1 MPTKWFAAYD
11 GPPVAFCP
19 RRKQTAHTTPGKV
32 GARHPKE
39 VARMDSNMT
48 RTMTAQSPSAFAVP
62 AYGQTSVE
70 PAAISALTGAQVWTC
85 ARVRHIGD
93 MGLVISTK
101 GDFPGTSAWRPP
113 SC

>member
-1 MPTKWFAAYD
+1 MINTNSA
-11 GPPVAFCP
+11 
-19 RRKQTAHTTPGKV
+19 
-32 GARHPKE
+32 
-39 VARMDSNMT
+39 
-48 RTMTAQSPSAFAVP
+48 MTALSPSAFGVP

-70 PAAISALTGAQVWTC
+70 RIAVPALAGAQVSTC

-93 MGLVISTK
+93 MGLVTTAK